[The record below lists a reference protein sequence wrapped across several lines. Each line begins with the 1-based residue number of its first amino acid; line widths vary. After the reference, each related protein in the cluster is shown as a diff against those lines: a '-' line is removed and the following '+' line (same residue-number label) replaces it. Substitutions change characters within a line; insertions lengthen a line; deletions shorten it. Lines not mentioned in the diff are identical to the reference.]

1 MLGGGY
7 FKQNTEIKPQFK
19 LSQRQIKILLTS
31 YVHDW
36 IEFELNLL
44 IDIP

>member
-31 YVHDW
+31 YVHDGLSTT
-36 IEFELNLL
+36 ILRVRG
-44 IDIP
+44 